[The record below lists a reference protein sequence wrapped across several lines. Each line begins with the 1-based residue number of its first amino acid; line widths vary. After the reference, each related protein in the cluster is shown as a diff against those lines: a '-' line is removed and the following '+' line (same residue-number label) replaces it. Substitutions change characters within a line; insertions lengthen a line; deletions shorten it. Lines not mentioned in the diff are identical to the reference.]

1 MHLRIILNLYISLQL
16 AMQPA
21 TQEPT
26 YSLYVFNKYITVKD
40 YKMLY
45 QFIYERKRI
54 IIMTLVLDGEKVKQI
69 MLKNG
74 HVVRYGKYNYEDL
87 TTKITRSAKT
97 LTYHIEPVG
106 VKLTFT
112 LNAPVKFSTRNK
124 NYKNVLVSCRL
135 YHN

>member
-1 MHLRIILNLYISLQL
+1 
-16 AMQPA
+16 MQPA

-106 VKLTFT
+106 AKLTFT